1 MKIGDELTVNIN
13 IKGKVIGQ
21 TYEKDPRVDLLTPWG
36 ILNGIPLSV
45 IERGQAKGALPA
57 NVSMVPQ
64 NLWQG
69 RKTGSHG

>member
-1 MKIGDELTVNIN
+1 MKIGEELTVNIN
-13 IKGKVIGQ
+13 IKGKVIGR
-21 TYEKDPRVDLLTPWG
+21 TYEKDPKVDLLTPWG